1 MQTILVI
8 DDDPMN
14 LRMAEFML
22 KQQGY
27 NIITCSNGRDGISLM
42 ESDQVDLVLLD
53 IEMPEFNGFDTL
65 SEIKSNSAISSIPV
79 IMLTASAEKEDIEKS
94 TALGAVDYIKKP
106 FKPQELSEII
116 SRAI

>member
-8 DDDPMN
+8 DDDAMN

-27 NIITCSNGRDGISLM
+27 NILTSSNGKEGITLM
-42 ESDQVDLVLLD
+42 ESNPIDLVLLD

-79 IMLTASAEKEDIEKS
+79 IMLTASAEQEDIEKS